1 MELTALVFLP
11 AAAAVLILL
20 LPQRYAKISKWI
32 ALAAAIAAL
41 VLSVVLFFSFEHGA
55 GYQFVERYSWIQIAG
70 FDIQYALGVD
80 VLAPE
85 GYGEIVGGGQR
96 EDDHDL
102 LVKRIK
108 EHKLPVDGF
117 KWYLDLR
124 KYGSVPHSGF
134 GLGLERTVSWICGI
148 DHIRQT
154 IPFPRT
160 MGRLEP

>member
-80 VLAPE
+80 GLSLPLVVLTTFLTVAAVLVSFRINLRERAYFASLLVLAPSVL
-85 GYGEIVGGGQR
+85 GV
-96 EDDHDL
+96 
-102 LVKRIK
+102 
-108 EHKLPVDGF
+108 F
-117 KWYLDLR
+117 TALDFLM
-124 KYGSVPHSGF
+124 F
-134 GLGLERTVSWICGI
+134 FLFW
-148 DHIRQT
+148 
-154 IPFPRT
+154 
-160 MGRLEP
+160 